1 MRLQSRPRAEA
12 LARGR
17 AGTTPPYHQ
26 LSEQPVV
33 MALAEP
39 AVVLRREDREPPIYV
54 GVAVASLAIAIIG
67 FAPTYWIPLFR
78 GTLSAPLIVHL
89 HAGLFFG
96 WLTLFLTQAT
106 LATTGRLDRHRRVGL
121 AGIAVATAMLFIGVE
136 VATAR
141 LSMLVAAGD
150 PDGARKFSIV
160 PLMGIVVFAGMIA
173 VAIANAAR
181 RPEVHKRVMLVAT
194 VGLLNAATGRIIRL
208 FLAPPGAAGADVSPP
223 VAFSVL
229 PGLAADLLIV
239 AAMIHDK
246 RARGRVHPA
255 YWIAG
260 AVLLAE
266 QLLRVPISN
275 SAAWMAFTRWLV
287 P

>member
-1 MRLQSRPRAEA
+1 
-12 LARGR
+12 
-17 AGTTPPYHQ
+17 
-26 LSEQPVV
+26 
-33 MALAEP
+33 MAIAEP
-39 AVVLRREDREPPIYV
+39 AIVLQAQDREPPIYM
-54 GVAVASLAIAIIG
+54 GIAVASLAAAIIG
-67 FAPTYWIPLFR
+67 FGPTYWIPLFR
-78 GTLSAPLIVHL
+78 GTLSVPVIVHV

-96 WLTLFLTQAT
+96 WLALFLTQAT

-121 AGIAVATAMLFIGVE
+121 AGIAVATAMLFVGVE
-136 VATAR
+136 VATTR
-141 LSMLVAAGD
+141 LSILVSAAD
-150 PDGARKFSIV
+150 PDGARRFSIV
-160 PLMGIVVFAGMIA
+160 PLLGIVVFAGMIA

-181 RPEVHKRVMLVAT
+181 RPDVHKRVMLVAT
-194 VGLLNAATGRIIRL
+194 VGLLNAATGRIIRM
-208 FLAPPGAAGADVSPP
+208 FLAPPGAGAADASPP

-246 RARGRVHPA
+246 RTRGRVHPA

-275 SAAWMAFTRWLV
+275 SDAWMAFTRWLV